1 MTTLTSLIEGIKTG
15 QIVPYL
21 GPEVLA
27 GVSNKETGK
36 PLPVDSDSLIIALNH
51 GKPMHP
57 RLMYEFPR
65 AAMDVELK
73 RGRSAVARFFED
85 LYVKQQWTRAPLH
98 DWLAKVK
105 PHYVIDI
112 NRDLQLQH
120 SYADTP
126 HQLICGIARLG
137 GTDYRFK
144 LYHYDG
150 QQYYPS
156 VALDPQLPMLFKPMG
171 TPLPEAHYI
180 ASDADYVDYI
190 TELMGG
196 FAIPAAIKEYRKG
209 KQYVFLG
216 LRLTRDTERMILSD
230 VIYAAG
236 EPAGWALIPDA
247 TEKEKRFCQK
257 MNIEVIAAGVNDLL
271 TATPE

>member
-1 MTTLTSLIEGIKTG
+1 MTTLTSLVEGIKTG
-15 QIVPYL
+15 QIIPYL

-27 GVSNKETGK
+27 GVTNKETGQ
-36 PLPVDSDSLIIALNH
+36 PLPVDSDSLIIALNR

-73 RGRSAVARFFED
+73 RGRKAVVRFFED

-98 DWLAKVK
+98 DWLAEIK
-105 PHYVIDI
+105 PPYAIDI
-112 NRDLQLQH
+112 NRDLQLQE
-120 SYADTP
+120 SYNNIP
-126 HQLICGIARLG
+126 HQLICGIARMG

-144 LYHYDG
+144 LYRYDG
-150 QQYYPS
+150 QQYHAS

-171 TPLPEAHYI
+171 TALPEAHYI

-196 FAIPAAIKEYRKG
+196 FAIPAAVKEYRQG
-209 KQYVFLG
+209 KQYVLLG
-216 LRLTRDTERMILSD
+216 LSLIRDTERMILSD
-230 VIYAAG
+230 FIYAAG
-236 EPAGWALIPDA
+236 EPAGWALIPNA

-257 MNIEVIAAGVNDLL
+257 INIEVIEADVNDFLA
-271 TATPE
+271 TALA